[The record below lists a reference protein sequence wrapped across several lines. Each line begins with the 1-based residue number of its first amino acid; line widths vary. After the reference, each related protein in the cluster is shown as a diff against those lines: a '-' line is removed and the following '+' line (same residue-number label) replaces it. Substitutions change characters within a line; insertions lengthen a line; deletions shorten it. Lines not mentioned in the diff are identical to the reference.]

1 MFKKFYVKKKKII
14 NLIIFLRK
22 ETFKLKLIK

>member
-1 MFKKFYVKKKKII
+1 MFKKFYVKKKTII